1 MKRFLLW
8 LVGVVLGVGIF
19 LGAVM
24 GVSYAFTT
32 EGGCP
37 DSTAQFG
44 TEALEPNGWCW
55 QVPLIGGKLDKV
67 FASPATLTVQKLGTL
82 YTAHPAITLP
92 DWASYTTLTIQNA
105 YGSIVFVG
113 SVSDYQSFLFPANG
127 EYKAELSVWR
137 GPEGGMATQFEGG
150 STGSVR
156 KNLGLEKPAKPTGWY
171 RYAFR
176 FTLQASAEVELSAE
190 RAEQGGIVGLRISG
204 MTGDAA
210 PTVETDLGNVQC
222 VRAADGWR
230 AYIPAAYNAS
240 SGGHEVNITVNGE
253 TITRSI
259 IVLPKDFGTVDVEPE
274 PDASDAANTQF
285 RNAVWGLYEAP
296 AREKMWQG
304 GFVNPV
310 ESYTT
315 LVDYGQVRVV
325 NGRQSSRS
333 NSTKLYTIPGEPCR
347 APANGVVVL
356 AEELALT
363 GNTVVIDHGC
373 GMRSYLYGLQTL
385 SVSAGQTVEK
395 GQAVGVLGEELTA
408 CGTISELSR
417 RISVIRS
424 RNISMSCVFQN
435 LAGLQN
441 RYPQN
446 QWQEILG
453 NCDVQFFLGCTDQ
466 LTAEYVS
473 QRTGIASVAVS
484 STSKALSTLRVSDYT
499 PQYRES
505 SGVGKRPVL
514 TPDEVL
520 RLPVD
525 EALVI
530 LRGHKVLKVHKM
542 DYSLHPAYKHLRECK
557 ASAHIPEW
565 RKALPE
571 TLKIFPEETANP
583 PRHHLSAVAV
593 LPNQKRWLPPTKNPS

>member
-8 LVGVVLGVGIF
+8 IISVALGVVVL
-19 LGAVM
+19 LAAVM

-37 DSTAQFG
+37 DGAAQFG
-44 TEALEPNGWCW
+44 GQALEPNGSCW
-55 QVPLIGGKLDKV
+55 QVPLLGGQLDKV
-67 FASPATLTVQKLGTL
+67 FASPSTLTVQKLGVL
-82 YTAHPAITLP
+82 YTAHPELTLP
-92 DWASYTTLTIQNA
+92 DWTGYTALTIQNA
-105 YGSIVFVG
+105 AGDVLFAGSAG
-113 SVSDYQSFLFPANG
+113 EYQNFLFPANG
-127 EYKAELSVWR
+127 EYKAELTAWR
-137 GPEGGMATQFEGG
+137 VPKGGVITQFEGG
-150 STGSVR
+150 STGQLR
-156 KNLGLEKPAKPTGWY
+156 KNLGLERPAKPTGWY
-171 RYAFR
+171 RYSFR

-190 RAEQGGIVGLRISG
+190 RVEQGGIVGLRISG

-315 LVDYGQVRVV
+315 LVDYGQVRVA
-325 NGRQSSRS
+325 NGRQGSRS

-395 GQAVGVLGEELTA
+395 GQAVGVLGEELTMDFKL
-408 CGTISELSR
+408 GSK
-417 RISVIRS
+417 SV
-424 RNISMSCVFQN
+424 NPWMLFQTSG
-435 LAGLQN
+435 GLFWKEN
-441 RYPQN
+441 
-446 QWQEILG
+446 
-453 NCDVQFFLGCTDQ
+453 
-466 LTAEYVS
+466 S
-473 QRTGIASVAVS
+473 
-484 STSKALSTLRVSDYT
+484 
-499 PQYRES
+499 
-505 SGVGKRPVL
+505 
-514 TPDEVL
+514 
-520 RLPVD
+520 
-525 EALVI
+525 
-530 LRGHKVLKVHKM
+530 
-542 DYSLHPAYKHLRECK
+542 
-557 ASAHIPEW
+557 
-565 RKALPE
+565 
-571 TLKIFPEETANP
+571 
-583 PRHHLSAVAV
+583 
-593 LPNQKRWLPPTKNPS
+593 